1 LFVPLSFFSAIVLF
15 VLLRLPFWHLH
26 TLPLLEKTE
35 GKLDNEQSG
44 GTYNLWHRER
54 RKKKNCN
61 PALQTLM
68 KLVGQAKYPST

>member
-1 LFVPLSFFSAIVLF
+1 LFYLSFFSVIVLF
-15 VLLRLPFWHLH
+15 VLRLSFWYLH
-26 TLPLLEKTE
+26 TLPLLEKRE
-35 GKLDNEQSG
+35 EKFDNEQSG